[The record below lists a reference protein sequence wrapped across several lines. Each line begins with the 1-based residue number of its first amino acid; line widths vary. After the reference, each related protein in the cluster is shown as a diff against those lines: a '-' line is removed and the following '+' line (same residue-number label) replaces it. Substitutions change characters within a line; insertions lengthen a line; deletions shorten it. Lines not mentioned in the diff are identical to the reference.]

1 MSVLAE
7 NKIDLR
13 KALQPTIH
21 YLKRPVRLFQEYDRA
36 NFRPDLIAGL
46 TVAVILLP
54 QAIAF
59 SIVADLPPQMGLY
72 SAVIGAIFGALWGS
86 SNQMHTGPANAI
98 SLMVFSGLSGA
109 VPPGTAEFAIAAGV
123 MAIMV
128 GIFQM
133 LLGLIRLGVLV
144 NFVSHSVIV
153 GFTVGAGIL
162 IAIKQLEPLFGLS
175 LPDSRVY
182 ETPFIIAQNIAQT
195 HLPSALIGIGTMIFL
210 VVLRRINPKLP
221 IALLSMIVASL
232 IVYVLRLDLVG
243 VSVIGEIP
251 SGFPPLANL
260 PLFDLD
266 LISRLS
272 AGALAVASI
281 GLVESMAIARSM
293 AAQTGQRLDSN
304 QEFIGQGIANTLSGF
319 FSGYPI
325 AGSFS
330 RSAVNFNNNAQT
342 PVASLISGI
351 FVLIAMLVLG
361 PLAAFLPVSA
371 LSGVLIVTAYGMID
385 VPEMKRIWQSK
396 GGDAA
401 IMVIT
406 LVGTLFLAIEF
417 AVLTGIILSLAMYI
431 LRTSTPKV
439 HAVLP
444 DARFRHFFNQPDR
457 DDCLQLAVI
466 EILGDLYFGAV
477 QHVEEFILDYAA
489 KHPQQRFLLLRMHNV
504 NHCDFS
510 GVHFLE
516 SIVKAYRDKGGDVFL
531 VRMNPRVREIA
542 NSTNFDDFIGADHF
556 LDEDEMIGHI
566 FHHILDPAVCIY
578 ECPFRVFKECQNL
591 PKQIDVAGMPRFRDI
606 PSGSVVKIPPQKLW
620 DLIHSPNG
628 NAPFVVD
635 VREPREFRRAH
646 IIEAS
651 SIPLSRILADDV
663 MLPSDRQI
671 VLVCHSGRRSRRAAY
686 ALQSIGCMN
695 VSILDGGMLAW
706 EASHLLEAVD

>member
-7 NKIDLR
+7 NKINVR
-13 KALQPTIH
+13 KLLQPTIH
-21 YLKRPVRLFQEYDRA
+21 YLRRPIRLFQEYDRA

-109 VPPGTAEFAIAAGV
+109 VPTGTAEFAIAAGV

-128 GIFQM
+128 GVFQM

-162 IAIKQLEPLFGLS
+162 IAIKQLEPLLGLS
-175 LPDSRVY
+175 LPDARAY
-182 ETPFIIAQNIAQT
+182 ETPLIVIQNIAQT
-195 HLPSALIGIGTMIFL
+195 HLPSAQIGIGTMIL
-210 VVLRRINPKLP
+210 IIVLRKINPKLP
-221 IALLSMIVASL
+221 VALISMIAASL
-232 IVYVLRLDLVG
+232 VVFTLRLDLVG
-243 VSVIGEIP
+243 VSVIGQLP

-260 PLFDLD
+260 PLFDLE

-361 PLAAFLPVSA
+361 PLAAYLPVAA

-401 IMVIT
+401 IMIIT

-417 AVLTGIILSLAMYI
+417 AVLTGILLSLAMYL

-439 HAVLP
+439 HAVVP
-444 DARFRHFFNQPDR
+444 DVKFRHFLNQPDR
-457 DDCLQLAVI
+457 EDCLQLGVI

-477 QHVEEFILDYAA
+477 QHVEEFILDYAE

-516 SIVKAYRDKGGDVFL
+516 TIVKAYREKGGDVFL

-542 NSTNFDDFIGADHF
+542 NSANFDNFIGLDHF

-566 FHHILDPAVCIY
+566 FHHVLDPAVCIY

-591 PKQIDVAGMPRFRDI
+591 PKQIDVAGIPRFRDI
-606 PSGSVVKIPPQKLW
+606 PKGSVMTVSSQKLW

-628 NAPFVVD
+628 EAPYVVD

-646 IIEAS
+646 IIEAT
-651 SIPLSRILADDV
+651 SIPLSQILSEEV
-663 MLPSDRQI
+663 VLPSDRQI

-695 VSILDGGMLAW
+695 VLILEGGMIAW
-706 EASHLLEAVD
+706 EAAHLLEAVS